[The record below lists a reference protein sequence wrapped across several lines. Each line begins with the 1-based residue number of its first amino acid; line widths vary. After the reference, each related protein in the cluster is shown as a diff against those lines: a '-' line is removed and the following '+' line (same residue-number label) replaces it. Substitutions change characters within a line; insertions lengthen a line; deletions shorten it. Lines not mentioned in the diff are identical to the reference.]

1 MVHFTA
7 ANYGTSNKCKV
18 YMGMGTR
25 MGMGMGMA
33 IAKAI
38 AMLMDV
44 ARRQPATVNPSLFSK
59 HTDRSMYV
67 SVSAFFAGFNLVE
80 RKII

>member
-25 MGMGMGMA
+25 MGMGMGMGMA

-67 SVSAFFAGFNLVE
+67 SVSAFSLVS
-80 RKII
+80 I

>member
-18 YMGMGTR
+18 YMGMGMGTR

-44 ARRQPATVNPSLFSK
+44 ARRQPATVNPSLLFSK
-59 HTDRSMYV
+59 HTDGSMYV
-67 SVSAFFAGFNLVE
+67 SVSAFSLVS
-80 RKII
+80 I

>member
-44 ARRQPATVNPSLFSK
+44 ARRQPATVNPSLFFK
-59 HTDRSMYV
+59 AYR
-67 SVSAFFAGFNLVE
+67 
-80 RKII
+80 

>member
-25 MGMGMGMA
+25 MGMGMA

-38 AMLMDV
+38 AMLMDF
-44 ARRQPATVNPSLFSK
+44 ARRQPATVNPSLLFSK

-67 SVSAFFAGFNLVE
+67 SVSAFSLVS
-80 RKII
+80 I

>member
-25 MGMGMGMA
+25 MGMGMA

-44 ARRQPATVNPSLFSK
+44 ARRQPATVNPSLFF
-59 HTDRSMYV
+59 RSIQIDLCMYQFLLFSLV
-67 SVSAFFAGFNLVE
+67 S
-80 RKII
+80 I